1 MCKCMCDVKEAI
13 IAMPYLKGKP
23 WERCALFGEY
33 SKGRGVHYL
42 ESTLR
47 GEVCIIWRT
56 EQGGV
61 HHLERTQ
68 RGEV

>member
-1 MCKCMCDVKEAI
+1 MKEAMI
-13 IAMPYLKGKP
+13 SMPNLKGKP

-33 SKGRGVHYL
+33 SKGRGVHHL
-42 ESTLR
+42 ES
-47 GEVCIIWRT
+47 T